1 MDYSPYYT
9 ELFRCTILGIC
20 SLLLNNTT
28 LNVFINS
35 GKITDFLKLFFLL
48 VQKQKEEAL
57 KYMRDIT
64 KKEIDCN
71 FVEGDDSDDDDD
83 EAREIKKK
91 LMENEEDF
99 NDNKKEL
106 ENCEFTFKGVDEF
119 KQFSECLKSIET
131 INPEISKQ
139 FLSSL
144 TTKEATILQELIQ
157 LRKVIVRYNNKVF
170 YVPRR
175 QIKIRRTN
183 QNN

>member
-1 MDYSPYYT
+1 MRVDNT
-9 ELFRCTILGIC
+9 EDVKTLFIEME
-20 SLLLNNTT
+20 
-28 LNVFINS
+28 
-35 GKITDFLKLFFLL
+35 DLFTNL
-48 VQKQKEEAL
+48 
-57 KYMRDIT
+57 
-64 KKEIDCN
+64 
-71 FVEGDDSDDDDD
+71 DSV
-83 EAREIKKK
+83 
-91 LMENEEDF
+91 
-99 NDNKKEL
+99 KKEL